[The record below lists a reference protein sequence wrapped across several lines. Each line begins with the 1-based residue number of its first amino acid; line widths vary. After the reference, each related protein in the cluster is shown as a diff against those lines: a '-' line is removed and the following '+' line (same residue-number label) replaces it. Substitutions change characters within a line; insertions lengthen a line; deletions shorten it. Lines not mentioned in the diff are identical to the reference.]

1 MIMEHY
7 QKTLV
12 DFCAYY
18 MGPKLCINTR
28 NVGHSFSQVVHTR
41 GGNRVLH
48 SIRVLYSNDAFEKE
62 VENIQTYEHAE
73 VCKEVAAMLSISSTL
88 RYGAEH
94 RHIGLVGK
102 LSVSRWDRDESE
114 AYISIDEQLYHIKLH
129 ALNIEDYLMVHKET
143 NIPLIEDYAICQ
155 TIMSILTHG
164 IESMPELGNGFLKK
178 INLREK

>member
-1 MIMEHY
+1 
-7 QKTLV
+7 
-12 DFCAYY
+12 

-28 NVGHSFSQVVHTR
+28 NVGHSFSQVVHTQ